1 MDCNQD
7 GLLSYRQD
15 TQTHRRQ
22 EGSDCGQDMYLQKGL
37 NQSNSSSGPNLDITA
52 SGLPFPPF
60 SPTPWGCVLAKCLIL
75 PLFYFITFYCICFLK
90 YLFPLLDCELYDG
103 KDCNYIV
110 YCFYPYPF
118 THASQNKYVLNSE
131 WTEKQR
137 EV

>member
-1 MDCNQD
+1 MDY
-7 GLLSYRQD
+7 GLAGRTLRPTGGKKDQIVVR
-15 TQTHRRQ
+15 TWICR
-22 EGSDCGQDMYLQKGL
+22 KA

-52 SGLPFPPF
+52 SGLSFPPF
-60 SPTPWGCVLAKCLIL
+60 PPTPWGCVLAKCLIL

-110 YCFYPYPF
+110 YCFYPFPF
-118 THASQNKYVLNSE
+118 AHASQNKYLLNSE
-131 WTEKQR
+131 WREKQR